1 MPRKKGTKQNA
12 SGETG
17 MRSFTARRT
26 PASMVVLTAL
36 AAAAACATTTAT
48 PGASSEPAAV
58 PAPAPPPEATGPTWQ
73 PLFDGSTSKGWRAF
87 KGTAFPETGWSIAD
101 GTLRSDKGAQVDI
114 VTEQQYADFEFVLE
128 FKLGEGGNSGI
139 KYLVDESLVQ
149 RGTHGL
155 GFEYQ
160 IIDDERHPDARQGKP
175 GTRVCGALY
184 DLIAP
189 TTERKVNPP
198 GQWNEVRLVVDGARI
213 EHWLNGVKLL
223 TFQRGSDETRALIA
237 DSKYKNL
244 AGFGQPAR
252 GHILI
257 QAHGDEVAFKNIRV
271 RELRPGVALGR

>member
-1 MPRKKGTKQNA
+1 
-12 SGETG
+12 
-17 MRSFTARRT
+17 MRFSA
-26 PASMVVLTAL
+26 PYPKLVVLAAL
-36 AAAAACATTTAT
+36 AATAACATSTAT
-48 PGASSEPAAV
+48 TGTPPESAATPV
-58 PAPAPPPEATGPTWQ
+58 TPAPPAEAAVAGSDWQ
-73 PLFDGSTSKGWRAF
+73 QLFDGSTSKGWRAF
-87 KGTAFPETGWSIAD
+87 KGAAFPETGWSITD

-114 VTEQQYADFEFVLE
+114 VTEQQYADFELMLE
-128 FKLGEGGNSGI
+128 FRLGEAGNSGI

-160 IIDDERHPDARQGKP
+160 MIDDERHPDARQGKP
-175 GTRVCGALY
+175 GTRTCGALY

-189 TTERKVNPP
+189 GEGKKVNPP
-198 GQWNEVRLVVDGARI
+198 GQWNEARLVVDGTRI

-223 TFQRGSDETRALIA
+223 TFQRDSDETRALIA
-237 DSKYKNL
+237 GSKYKNL

-271 RELRPGVALGR
+271 RQLRPGVALQR